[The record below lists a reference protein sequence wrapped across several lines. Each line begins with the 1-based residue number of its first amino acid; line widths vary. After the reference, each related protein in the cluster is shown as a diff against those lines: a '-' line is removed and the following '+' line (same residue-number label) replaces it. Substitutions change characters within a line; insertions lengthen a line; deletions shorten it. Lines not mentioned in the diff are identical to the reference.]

1 MAIRKI
7 NSRSLVDDA
16 IATADIADGSI
27 STAKLADDAV
37 TTAKVA
43 DTVNLGRRNL
53 IINGRFQFW
62 QRGTSITGNSG
73 AAPFLADRFF
83 VQDSSQFTS
92 NISRDID
99 VPSGQGF
106 IFSQKREWTTAHDL
120 SNTGSYS
127 LTEHKIERNDVNH
140 LMSGTSDAKKVTL
153 SFWVKSSVT
162 GNHSFTMQIF
172 ASSRR
177 SYKTT
182 YNIAAADTWEK
193 KTITIQMDTNSAG
206 AFSNAGNSAGI
217 FLRWG
222 HGAGSQYANSNVDA
236 FETTDTFFVTGSAAP
251 ASVTNATWY
260 ITGIQL
266 EVGDTATPFEFLRE
280 SEELALCQRYYQVIA
295 DALSDLIGVTVKW
308 SAGNHF
314 IFVDLP
320 TEMRTQ
326 PTLDTNVSTL
336 SAALRLQSAGY
347 SATGNNLQLD
357 GDSSER
363 RLRLNTTV
371 DNASITNGYG
381 GWIRSNNSSIYVNVD
396 AEL

>member
-1 MAIRKI
+1 MAVTIDGNTGIDK
-7 NSRSLVDDA
+7 VQ
-16 IATADIADGSI
+16 DGSI
-27 STAKLADDAV
+27 GTADLAADAV

-53 IINGRFQFW
+53 VINGRFQFW
-62 QRGTSITGNSG
+62 QRGTSITGNSS

-127 LTEHKIERNDVNH
+127 TTEHKIERNDVNH
-140 LMSGTSDAKKVTL
+140 LMCGTSDAKQVTL

-182 YNIAAADTWEK
+182 YNIAAANTWEK

-206 AFSNAGNSAGI
+206 AFSGGGKTAGI

-222 HGAGSQYANSNVDA
+222 HGAGSQYSNSNTDA

-266 EVGDTATPFEFLRE
+266 EVGDTATPFEFLRQG
-280 SEELALCQRYYQVIA
+280 EEEALCQRYFYASDNGEMNCVMGTSTEGLGMGSFPTKMRVSPTVYASGGGAITTA
-295 DALSDLIGVTVKW
+295 DIRYFNG
-308 SAGNHF
+308 
-314 IFVDLP
+314 
-320 TEMRTQ
+320 
-326 PTLDTNVSTL
+326 
-336 SAALRLQSAGY
+336 
-347 SATGNNLQLD
+347 SATFTTFTTC
-357 GDSSER
+357 STS
-363 RLRLNTTV
+363 RLGIQYFSVVGSGTQGLPVRPFPL
-371 DNASITNGYG
+371 
-381 GWIRSNNSSIYVNVD
+381 WFD

>member
-1 MAIRKI
+1 MAIIKVKTGG
-7 NSRSLVDDA
+7 VD
-16 IATADIADGSI
+16 
-27 STAKLADDAV
+27 ST
-37 TTAKVA
+37 T
-43 DTVNLGRRNL
+43 NLGRRNL
-53 IINGRFQFW
+53 VLNGRFQFW

-83 VQDSSQFTS
+83 VQDSSEFTS
-92 NISRDID
+92 NISRDTD

-106 IFSQKREWTTAHDL
+106 IFSQKREWTTAHNL
-120 SNTGSYS
+120 STAGSYS

-140 LMSGTSDAKKVTL
+140 LMSGTSDAKQVTL

-172 ASSRR
+172 ASNRR

-182 YNIAAADTWEK
+182 YNIAAANTWEK

-206 AFSNAGNSAGI
+206 AFSNAGNGSGI

-222 HGAGSQYANSNVDA
+222 HGAGSQYANSNTDA

-266 EVGDTATPFEFLRE
+266 EIGDTATPFEFLRE
-280 SEELALCQRYYQVIA
+280 GEELSLCQRYYQILA
-295 DALSDLIGVTVKW
+295 NNTSDTVGASSKW
-308 SAGNHF
+308 STSNNF

-320 TEMRTQ
+320 VEMRTQ
-326 PTLDTNVSTL
+326 PTLDTNLSTVTAAMRL
-336 SAALRLQSAGY
+336 SSMGY
-347 SATGNNLQLD
+347 NSTGNSLTLD
-357 GDSSER
+357 GDSSPR
-363 RLRLNTTV
+363 RLRLNTTI
-371 DNASITNGYG
+371 DNGNITNGAG
-381 GWIRSNNSSIYVNVD
+381 GWLRVNDSTIYVNVD